1 VKHPASV
8 LNEVPGL
15 AGFPDRPV
23 LRFARSW
30 ADIGHAHIGWLAWS
44 HLWEMEDRVSDRIGG
59 AEQRP
64 KDTYTAPS
72 VTVLGRIEDLT
83 ASGIG
88 GIMEHG
94 QGAGATFSVA

>member
-1 VKHPASV
+1 
-8 LNEVPGL
+8 
-15 AGFPDRPV
+15 
-23 LRFARSW
+23 
-30 ADIGHAHIGWLAWS
+30 
-44 HLWEMEDRVSDRIGG
+44 MSDRIGG

-64 KDTYTAPS
+64 KDTYTTPS